1 MALANN
7 TEFTVTATATTGN
20 VNGAGF
26 NPSNSNMLTDLA
38 CDTNTGNT
46 ASPVVSSASY
56 NFVAGDVGNW
66 VYVKSGTNW
75 TPGWYKIESV
85 ASNKAT
91 LNGTIGQAQVYA
103 FGQKTPSTVVG
114 CATVGTP
121 TGGTFTIDYSQADT
135 ATISGRTDFAAVGAS
150 TSLTSATGGFTP
162 VMVGNFY
169 QQTTTGTGGFG
180 VVGWYEIV
188 SYTNATTL
196 VLDRTPNSGTA
207 SVSCTGYIGG
217 AGRLN
222 GNEDAFLE
230 MVPTGGSV
238 WIKAGSY
245 TVSAGITITS
255 TNGTI
260 DNPIHIT
267 GFTSIPGDWAPG
279 MARPLLN
286 MGALSYTPGVYT
298 IITAIEG
305 IGTGTTV
312 FTGNQTSVRWIYCK
326 CTNPSTTATRSAWN
340 TTSFLFFCE
349 GSCQNG
355 YAFSHGGSSAT
366 NRIYGCYLHDSQIGI
381 NQNSGSSVVSFN
393 TVTNCTVAAI
403 RNAANNANAA
413 YLYQNNTLYGRY
425 STPTGIGFDFTNAAI
440 GSIIISNNII
450 AGFATGINS
459 AAANKSIHGFGNCF
473 YGNTTDVTNYT
484 KDITDYSLDPGF
496 TDVSEISISNGTM
509 TGGTA
514 VLTSSGADFSSVED
528 NVDYFYLISHSG
540 GTGTFIGMY
549 LITAHTTTTLTF
561 NNNAG
566 SSGSATSIEGYVM
579 TGHNL
584 TPGANCKSK
593 GAFTFSGSFT
603 SYLDSGAIQRQE
615 VASSTTTVGWAS
627 QS

>member
-1 MALANN
+1 MALA
-7 TEFTVTATATTGN
+7 TSSEFTVTATATTGN

-75 TPGWYKIESV
+75 TPGWYKIASV

-286 MGALSYTPGVYT
+286 MGGVSYTPGVYT
-298 IITAIEG
+298 LMTAIEG
-305 IGTGTTV
+305 TGTGATV
-312 FTGNQTSVRWIYCK
+312 FTGNQTTVRWTYCK
-326 CTNPSTTATRSAWN
+326 CTNTSTVANRSAWN
-340 TTSFLFFCE
+340 TISYLFFCE
-349 GSCQNG
+349 GVCQNG
-355 YAFSHGGSSAT
+355 YAFSHGGTAAV
-366 NRIYGCYLHDSQIGI
+366 NRIFGCYFHDSLIGI
-381 NQNSGSSVVSFN
+381 NQNSTASVVSFN
-393 TVTNCTVAAI
+393 TVANCTTAAI
-403 RNAANNANAA
+403 RNVATPGTSS

-425 STPTGIGFDFTNAAI
+425 STPTGIGFDFNVATT
-440 GSIIISNNII
+440 GSIFLLNNII
-450 AGFATGINS
+450 AGFATGINCG
-459 AAANKSIHGFGNCF
+459 AANKSINGMGNCF

-496 TDVSEISISNGTM
+496 TDVSEITISNGTM

-566 SSGSATSIEGYVM
+566 TSGSATSIVGYVM

-584 TPGANCKSK
+584 SVGTNLKALASYTVGA
-593 GAFTFSGSFT
+593 AT
-603 SYLDSGAIQRQE
+603 SYLDIGGVQRQE
-615 VASSTTTVGWAS
+615 TGGSSTTVGWAS

>member
-245 TVSAGITITS
+245 TVSAGIAITS

>member
-1 MALANN
+1 MALAANS
-7 TEFTVTATATTGN
+7 EFTVTATATTGN
-20 VNGAGF
+20 VNAAGF
-26 NPSNSNMLTDLA
+26 NPNNANMLTDLV
-38 CDTNTGNT
+38 CDANTGNT
-46 ASPVVSSASY
+46 TTPIVSSASY
-56 NFVAGDVGNW
+56 NFVAGDVDNW
-66 VYVKSGTNW
+66 VYIKSGTNW
-75 TPGWYKIESV
+75 TPGWYQIASV

-103 FGQKTPSTVVG
+103 FGQKSPTTVVG

-121 TGGTFTIDYSQADT
+121 TGGTFTIDYSQSDT
-135 ATISGRTDFAAVGAS
+135 AIVSGRTDFAAVGAS

-245 TVSAGITITS
+245 TVSAGIAITS

-326 CTNPSTTATRSAWN
+326 CTNTSTTANRSAWN
-340 TTSFLFFCE
+340 TISYLFFCE
-349 GSCQNG
+349 GVCQNG
-355 YAFSHGGSSAT
+355 YAFSHGGAAAV
-366 NRIYGCYLHDSQIGI
+366 NRIFGCYFHDSVIGI
-381 NQNSGSSVVSFN
+381 NQNSTASVVSFN
-393 TVTNCTVAAI
+393 TVANCTTAAI
-403 RNAANNANAA
+403 RNVATPGTSS

-425 STPTGIGFDFTNAAI
+425 STPTGIGFDFNVATT
-440 GSIIISNNII
+440 GSIFLLNNII
-450 AGFATGINS
+450 AGFATGINCG
-459 AAANKSIHGFGNCF
+459 AANKSINGMGNCF

-528 NVDYFYLISHSG
+528 NVDYFYLISYSG
-540 GTGTFIGMY
+540 GTGTFVGMY
-549 LITAHTTTTLTF
+549 LITSHTTTTLTF

-566 SSGSATSIEGYVM
+566 TSGSATSIVGYVM

-584 TPGANCKSK
+584 TPGNNCRNK

-603 SYLDSGAIQRQE
+603 SYLDTGSVQIQSSGSSGTP
-615 VASSTTTVGWAS
+615 ASISFF
-627 QS
+627 